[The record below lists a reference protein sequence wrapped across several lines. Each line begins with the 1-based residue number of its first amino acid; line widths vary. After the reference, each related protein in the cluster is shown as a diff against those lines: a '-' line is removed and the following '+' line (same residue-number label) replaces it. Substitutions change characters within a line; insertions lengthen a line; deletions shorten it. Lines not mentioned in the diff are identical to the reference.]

1 MSQDR
6 SSAGKGELVCY
17 KLSDLQKLVDGSC
30 VALVGNSL
38 GLIGTELGAQIDAF
52 PVVAR
57 LNRGFPWHHPSD
69 LGTKTTIWANNEMV
83 DGKAIDQL
91 DPKFFMYSAPMGEDP
106 PGDYFYRKI
115 VEDKSGF
122 RERCRGWSMDIPLLH
137 EIHQGVGRKS
147 SSGLRLLMVLFKLCK
162 PTQITLFGFD
172 PTCGTARV
180 TPRTGQW
187 RVIRALMAFGT
198 ALLLAPFLA
207 LVPPHA
213 PWALGALGVGAVVA
227 RRRWLEHHSLR
238 AIAGTCPRCGCDVSL
253 PRATRLRHPHPL
265 TCESCYHE
273 LAVVV
278 HPDA

>member
-17 KLSDLQKLVDGSC
+17 KLSDLQKLVDGNH

-172 PTCGTARV
+172 
-180 TPRTGQW
+180 
-187 RVIRALMAFGT
+187 
-198 ALLLAPFLA
+198 FLKSKTWY
-207 LVPPHA
+207 
-213 PWALGALGVGAVVA
+213 WACN
-227 RRRWLEHHSLR
+227 RENHSPAHDGDKEEAYVR
-238 AIAGTCPRCGCDVSL
+238 SL
-253 PRATRLRHPHPL
+253 PPEPEIWLMKSGATKGGLELLNRGSATSSSPGQLREEPEAHGPRLSLDP
-265 TCESCYHE
+265 S
-273 LAVVV
+273 A
-278 HPDA
+278 